1 MRRAVTMIL
10 SLLVAAGASACSSP
24 TSSSPD
30 FDVTLTAN
38 PDPASATAS
47 SGVQYKVTNPDSTV
61 SYFNYQWSSYFTVTI
76 QENAGLALDITQLNA
91 TVQQATG
98 GIVIPPSGGD
108 QVYFKFTSTAAVN
121 HINAKGSAPVTF
133 QVWYTLPNGSR
144 EALVTTAFNFTYTDS
159 SNNVTPYSKTFDV
172 KIAP

>member
-1 MRRAVTMIL
+1 MNRAAWIL
-10 SLLVAAGASACSSP
+10 VPLGAAAWLSGCSSP

-47 SGVQYKVTNPDSTV
+47 SGVQYKVTNPDDSV
-61 SYFNYQWSSYFTVTI
+61 SYYDYRWRAHFTVTI
-76 QENAGLALDITQLNA
+76 QENAGMALDITQLNA
-91 TVQQATG
+91 AVQQATG

-108 QVYFKFTSTAAVN
+108 QVYFKFTSSAAVN
-121 HINAKGSAPVTF
+121 HINAKGSADVGYD
-133 QVWYTLPNGSR
+133 VWYTLPNGGR
-144 EALVTTAFNFTYTDS
+144 EALVTVSFNFSYTDS
-159 SNNVTPYSKTFDV
+159 DDNVYTYSKTLDV